1 MVLKKILS
9 GKKSQPKYFLEV
21 EVADQAPET
30 PTVKSSEKPPENN
43 QPQGQKKPSSTPA
56 PKPEVNSYSDQPE
69 WVKAIKNYSTPN
81 ADNGSTPSEESVTFA
96 GQYISNDIPQ
106 ARRRPGGSLKL
117 FKDIASQINK

>member
-9 GKKSQPKYFLEV
+9 KKKGQPKYFLEV
-21 EVADQAPET
+21 EVKDQAPET
-30 PTVKSSEKPPENN
+30 PVVESSEKTPETS
-43 QPQGQKKPSSTPA
+43 QAQGTKTAPSAPA
-56 PKPEVNSYSDQPE
+56 PKAPVNSYSDQPE

-81 ADNGSTPSEESVTFA
+81 PDNSTPAENTNFA
-96 GQYISNDIPQ
+96 GQYISNDVPQ